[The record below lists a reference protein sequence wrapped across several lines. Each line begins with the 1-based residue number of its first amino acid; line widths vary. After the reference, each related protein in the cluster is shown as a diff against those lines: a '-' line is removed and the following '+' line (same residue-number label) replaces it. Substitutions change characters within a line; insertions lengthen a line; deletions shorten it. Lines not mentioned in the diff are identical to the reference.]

1 MQGQWL
7 NISSLIDNQASIYNT
22 LYYFSGYLF
31 PSILVFY
38 SINNFTDYQF
48 NNNYGKDIKNNF
60 RYTSTI
66 VFPILLIFSILITK
80 YYIYLFSKINNASFN
95 LLEFNHLQLIIT
107 LIISLLL
114 LIKKTK
120 NKVKNLYL
128 IYYLFNFSI
137 YWTINT
143 YSLNISNTFIKDNY
157 INNFISN
164 NLNFNYINIVFLFLL
179 EILFFLWSFIV
190 HKDNLSDWRIPIPK
204 KSNLY
209 PLVNIFLF
217 YFGLIVYFYMF
228 KNIFL

>member
-1 MQGQWL
+1 L
-7 NISSLIDNQASIYNT
+7 
-22 LYYFSGYLF
+22 SGYLF

-114 LIKKTK
+114 LLKKTK

-143 YSLNISNTFIKDNY
+143 YSLNISNRFIKDNY

>member
-1 MQGQWL
+1 L
-7 NISSLIDNQASIYNT
+7 
-22 LYYFSGYLF
+22 SGYLF

-95 LLEFNHLQLIIT
+95 ILEFNHLQLIIT

>member
-1 MQGQWL
+1 M
-7 NISSLIDNQASIYNT
+7 SSSIKIFSIQIFQFQQLFLLIHHTLHTYN
-22 LYYFSGYLF
+22 
-31 PSILVFY
+31 
-38 SINNFTDYQF
+38 
-48 NNNYGKDIKNNF
+48 
-60 RYTSTI
+60 
-66 VFPILLIFSILITK
+66 FPIHLIFSILITK
-80 YYIYLFSKINNASFN
+80 YYIYLFSKIINASFN

-114 LIKKTK
+114 LIKKTR

-228 KNIFL
+228 KNIFLQCRKILFTSFWIF

>member
-1 MQGQWL
+1 M
-7 NISSLIDNQASIYNT
+7 
-22 LYYFSGYLF
+22 SGYLF

-95 LLEFNHLQLIIT
+95 LLEFNHLQLIII

-114 LIKKTK
+114 LLKKTK

>member
-1 MQGQWL
+1 M
-7 NISSLIDNQASIYNT
+7 
-22 LYYFSGYLF
+22 SGYLF

-228 KNIFL
+228 KNISL

>member
-1 MQGQWL
+1 M
-7 NISSLIDNQASIYNT
+7 
-22 LYYFSGYLF
+22 SGYLF

-80 YYIYLFSKINNASFN
+80 YYIYLFSKINNTSFN

-143 YSLNISNTFIKDNY
+143 YSSNISNKFIKDNY

>member
-1 MQGQWL
+1 M
-7 NISSLIDNQASIYNT
+7 
-22 LYYFSGYLF
+22 SGYLF

-228 KNIFL
+228 KNILL

>member
-1 MQGQWL
+1 
-7 NISSLIDNQASIYNT
+7 
-22 LYYFSGYLF
+22 
-31 PSILVFY
+31 
-38 SINNFTDYQF
+38 
-48 NNNYGKDIKNNF
+48 
-60 RYTSTI
+60 
-66 VFPILLIFSILITK
+66 
-80 YYIYLFSKINNASFN
+80 LFSKINNASFN

>member
-1 MQGQWL
+1 L
-7 NISSLIDNQASIYNT
+7 
-22 LYYFSGYLF
+22 SGYLF

-80 YYIYLFSKINNASFN
+80 YYIYLFSKINNTSFN

-143 YSLNISNTFIKDNY
+143 YSSNISNKFIKDNY

>member
-1 MQGQWL
+1 M
-7 NISSLIDNQASIYNT
+7 
-22 LYYFSGYLF
+22 SGYLF

-95 LLEFNHLQLIIT
+95 LLEFNHLQLIII

-190 HKDNLSDWRIPIPK
+190 HNDNLSDWRIPIPK

>member
-1 MQGQWL
+1 M
-7 NISSLIDNQASIYNT
+7 
-22 LYYFSGYLF
+22 SGYLF

-209 PLVNIFLF
+209 PLVNIFVF

>member
-1 MQGQWL
+1 M
-7 NISSLIDNQASIYNT
+7 
-22 LYYFSGYLF
+22 SGYLF